1 MTKQTE
7 DGTETVG
14 KIPTALLIAI
24 IGLIGTLIAGLL
36 SSPLLPILLGS
47 KPASDTPSIQIVGPD
62 QAPLNEKTYYTLIS
76 KNAVRA
82 EWSIGGFSNGGSTVI
97 EPLPGS
103 YQIFV
108 EPSNINRAGERFT
121 LAVTVYQEN
130 GESAT
135 ATKEFVIIKK

>member
-1 MTKQTE
+1 
-7 DGTETVG
+7 
-14 KIPTALLIAI
+14 LIAI

-36 SSPLLPILLGS
+36 SSPLLPILLGGG
-47 KPASDTPSIQIVGPD
+47 KPASDAPSITIVGPD
-62 QAPLNEKTYYTLIS
+62 QAPLRDKTYYTLIS

-82 EWSIGGFSNGGSTVI
+82 EWSIGGFSNGENTSI

-108 EPSNINRAGERFT
+108 EPSNDQREGDRFT
-121 LAVTVYQEN
+121 LVVTVYHEN

-135 ATKEFVIIKK
+135 ATKEFVIVKK